1 MQTLA
6 LLAMITQ
13 TTGLSDLKPMSSILT
28 HQMAVDTFLGG
39 GQCHV
44 YIAWRIH
51 RGEPTTQFSTWEAGG
66 NYRAQSISCPPG
78 TAGPWDEDPELLG
91 CVNDTRLNAYQL
103 VPSTLEEEER
113 WGSGLYRLNGSMVL
127 SVTSALRGSSDEKTQ
142 LGTLACVSSTCK
154 CDFRPNI

>member
-1 MQTLA
+1 MQTLT

-13 TTGLSDLKPMSSILT
+13 ATGLSDLQNTSSILT
-28 HQMAVDTFLGG
+28 HQMALDTFVGG

-78 TAGPWDEDPELLG
+78 TAGAWDEDPELLG

-103 VPSTLEEEER
+103 VPSTSEAEDR
-113 WGSGLYRLNGSMVL
+113 WGSGLYRFSGTMVL
-127 SVTSALRGSSDEKTQ
+127 SVSSSVHRRSDEKTQ
-142 LGTLACVSSTCK
+142 LGTLACVSSTCA
-154 CDFRPNI
+154 CSFLPNI

>member
-1 MQTLA
+1 MQTLT

-13 TTGLSDLKPMSSILT
+13 ATGLSDITPTSSVLT

-51 RGEPTTQFSTWEAGG
+51 RGEPTTWFSTWEAGG
-66 NYRAQSISCPPG
+66 DYRAQSISCPPG
-78 TAGPWDEDPELLG
+78 TAGAWDEDPEQLG
-91 CVNDTRLNAYQL
+91 CVNDTRLNEYQL
-103 VPSTLEEEER
+103 VPSTFEEEER
-113 WGSGLYRLNGSMVL
+113 WGSGLYRLNGSMIL
-127 SVTSALRGSSDEKTQ
+127 SVTSRLQGSRDQETQ

-154 CDFRPNI
+154 CSFSPNI

>member
-6 LLAMITQ
+6 LIPLIAKI
-13 TTGLSDLKPMSSILT
+13 TGLADITPMSSILT

-51 RGEPTTQFSTWEAGG
+51 RGEPATQFSTWEAGG

-78 TAGPWDEDPELLG
+78 TAGAWDEDPELLG
-91 CVNDTRLNAYQL
+91 GVNDPRLNAYQL

-113 WGSGLYRLNGSMVL
+113 WGSGLYRFSGSMAL
-127 SVTSALRGSSDEKTQ
+127 SVSSSVHGSSDEKTQ